1 VENSPLEI
9 IPIGPSELLPQGIKA
24 IELKPEY
31 KEMLVIIQNG
41 APAVNKATENF
52 NKTQSQ
58 FMDNMMT
65 VSHPTLLRNAR
76 QVCAELNKS
85 KIALREAALLG
96 AEKEV
101 EIEIKQEK
109 LSKET
114 DPLKKKK
121 LQVKIAQ
128 LQNQLTSMM
137 PYVEAAIR
145 KVTNYTIQFNSLVDN
160 WKLRSGKDSFDEKDF
175 EDQEEF
181 YHIATAFNQGLTA
194 ALARPDLSIDEGNLI
209 YMNQIGIHPLA
220 AKLELQGFLQVQQK
234 MFAEGLA
241 PDHSFVLRFLG
252 DMANKYQGS
261 AKALLGNKGMT
272 DKSDIALLKRSN

>member
-1 VENSPLEI
+1 MENSPLEI